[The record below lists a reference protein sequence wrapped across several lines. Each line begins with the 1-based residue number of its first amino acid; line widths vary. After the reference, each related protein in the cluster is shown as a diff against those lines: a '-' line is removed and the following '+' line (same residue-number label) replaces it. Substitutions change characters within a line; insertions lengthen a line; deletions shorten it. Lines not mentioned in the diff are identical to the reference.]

1 MRIRVKGWG
10 TLRKP
15 KSWLSEPASA
25 RIAVYDSP
33 HVAPRVVDIK
43 AKNAKEFIDRLSERV
58 YTLAREQGGHIPYA
72 VIREVVENLA
82 HARFRDVIV
91 SISEK
96 GNCITI
102 SDRGPG
108 IRDKEKA
115 LRPGYSTATEEMRSI
130 IRGVGSGL
138 SLVKES
144 MRLLGG
150 RLELDDNLEKGL
162 VVKLWLPEE
171 EVEEE
176 ERGVALTDRQKQVLL
191 LLAEQGPAGPSA
203 VAKELGLSLA
213 TAYRDLARLE
223 ELGLAEKVEGG
234 KRAVT
239 KKGLTVVDRLYTRP
253 QA

>member
-1 MRIRVKGWG
+1 MRIKVKDWG
-10 TLRKP
+10 SP
-15 KSWLSEPASA
+15 KGSRSWLSQPTSA
-25 RIAVYDSP
+25 RVAVYDSP
-33 HVAPRVVDIK
+33 HVTPRVVDIK
-43 AKNAKEFIDRLSERV
+43 ARSAKEFIDKLSERV

-91 SISEK
+91 SISER

-115 LRPGYSTATEEMRSI
+115 FRPGYSTATEEMRSI

-138 SLVKES
+138 SLVRES
-144 MRLLGG
+144 MRHLGG
-150 RLELDDNLEKGL
+150 GLELDDNLERGL
-162 VVKLWLPEE
+162 VVKLWLPQEGA
-171 EVEEE
+171 EEE
-176 ERGVALTDRQKQVLL
+176 EAMALTDRQKQVLL

-223 ELGLAEKVEGG
+223 ELGLAEKGEGG
-234 KRAVT
+234 RRAVT